1 MEIGEIQGSAK
12 AAQNMAD
19 RRFQNFEGDIQEIIK
34 AEMFDKDNYQ
44 LVKDLKKDVEDN
56 IVKYEDILTYL
67 EGVYSAKPEKFKK
80 EITDL
85 TKNFEVM
92 AERRST
98 VRTKATEAVTS
109 IEDEKNKQEQRST
122 REDRTVTGSSRGG
135 GKEGEKQF
143 KQPTGAHPERISSE
157 VTTLMAENWAGDMHP
172 YLKTCTNI
180 DVLSS
185 DEQKTLMKRFVT
197 TALLPMVE
205 LNRADSMEVMI
216 RKVGEAYERQVP
228 IFARKVKF
236 LELMINKGEGY
247 IQWANRINQQAE
259 LADLEGITAQD
270 LQLMKYCQGL
280 HKTDRLYDKLMDM
293 ESKSWATAQEIIK
306 KYAQSQAH
314 CDENVGG
321 QQPVTAAS

>member
-98 VRTKATEAVTS
+98 VRTKGKEAITA
-109 IEDEKNKQEQRST
+109 IEDEKNKQEQRSS
-122 REDRTVTGSSRGG
+122 REDRTVTG
-135 GKEGEKQF
+135 
-143 KQPTGAHPERISSE
+143 
-157 VTTLMAENWAGDMHP
+157 
-172 YLKTCTNI
+172 
-180 DVLSS
+180 
-185 DEQKTLMKRFVT
+185 
-197 TALLPMVE
+197 
-205 LNRADSMEVMI
+205 
-216 RKVGEAYERQVP
+216 
-228 IFARKVKF
+228 
-236 LELMINKGEGY
+236 
-247 IQWANRINQQAE
+247 
-259 LADLEGITAQD
+259 
-270 LQLMKYCQGL
+270 
-280 HKTDRLYDKLMDM
+280 
-293 ESKSWATAQEIIK
+293 
-306 KYAQSQAH
+306 
-314 CDENVGG
+314 
-321 QQPVTAAS
+321 